1 MFQLFLCRALS
12 AACRG
17 QHVAIVDYLLD
28 NIKVKCRISPK
39 ISGPSLPLSLWYDQ
53 PGQQW
58 LEALP
63 IGNGHLGGMIYGGF
77 PREIIQIN
85 EDTVWAGGPHDY
97 SNEGASKVLPVVRKL
112 IEQNQWGDAQSVL
125 DANFFGKP
133 VTQAAYQPVGNV
145 QLDFFGKSLT
155 SISQYQR
162 FLDLEQAIA
171 TTTFTDESGVQYRRD
186 CFASYPDR
194 CMIVQLQSSVS
205 LLVISLYL
213 INFYFYLVF
222 GVDQLCCFVLQSST
236 NIGFHSFFKSIDCRW
251 Y

>member
-1 MFQLFLCRALS
+1 M
-12 AACRG
+12 
-17 QHVAIVDYLLD
+17 
-28 NIKVKCRISPK
+28 SPK

-53 PGQQW
+53 AAQQW

-63 IGNGHLGGMIYGGF
+63 IGNGHLAGMIYGGF

-85 EDTVWAGGPHDY
+85 EDTVWAGCPHDY
-97 SNEGASKVLPVVRKL
+97 SNEGAFKALPDIRKL
-112 IEQNQWGDAQSVL
+112 IEQNQWANAQSML
-125 DANFFGKP
+125 DATFFGKP
-133 VTQAAYQPVGNV
+133 ATQAPYQPVGNV

-205 LLVISLYL
+205 LLFISLYL
-213 INFYFYLVF
+213 INCYFYVVF
-222 GVDQLCCFVLQSST
+222 GVDQL
-236 NIGFHSFFKSIDCRW
+236 
-251 Y
+251 

>member
-1 MFQLFLCRALS
+1 M
-12 AACRG
+12 
-17 QHVAIVDYLLD
+17 
-28 NIKVKCRISPK
+28 SPK
-39 ISGPSLPLSLWYDQ
+39 ISSPSLSLSLWYDQ
-53 PGQQW
+53 AAQQW

-97 SNEGASKVLPVVRKL
+97 SNEGAFKALPDIRRL
-112 IEQNQWGDAQSVL
+112 IEQNQWANAQSML
-125 DANFFGKP
+125 DAKFFGKP
-133 VTQAAYQPVGNV
+133 PTLACYQPVGNV
-145 QLDFFGKSLT
+145 QLDFFGQSLT

-205 LLVISLYL
+205 LLVITLYL
-213 INFYFYLVF
+213 INCYFCLVF
-222 GVDQLCCFVLQSST
+222 GVDQLCCFFLQSST
-236 NIGFHSFFKSIDCRW
+236 NICFHSFFKSNDCRW
-251 Y
+251 YQWRSRNDTG